1 MEASSKFVPAIAQIR
16 MPPDAPPHLAGA
28 RCADCGQTFLVRPV
42 ACPHCFSR
50 KPMAEVPL
58 ADRGKL
64 YSYTI
69 VHRSFPGVKVPFVMA
84 VVDLDDGTTLRGT
97 LADVAP
103 DPAAIR
109 FDMPVRLAFRDSGQT
124 DAAGHP
130 YLSYIFVPDE
140 EADAS

>member
-1 MEASSKFVPAIAQIR
+1 LHI
-16 MPPDAPPHLAGA
+16 PPDGTPYLAGA
-28 RCADCGQTFLVRPV
+28 RCADCGQVYLVRPV
-42 ACPHCFSR
+42 ACPRCFSR
-50 KPMAEVPL
+50 REMAEVAL
-58 ADRGKL
+58 SERGRL

-84 VVDLDDGTTLRGT
+84 VVDLEDGATLRGT
-97 LADVAP
+97 LANIAH

-124 DAAGHP
+124 DAAGQP

-140 EADAS
+140 EAGAR